1 MGTKKNIIFVRNKII
16 LLKCSDGEFFN
27 RFPIGI
33 PWNLSR
39 KFCICKEF
47 YGICLGNFVSVKNS
61 TEFASETLYPW
72 RISWNLPRRKTRWQE
87 FYGICLVGKPA
98 ERNSMDFISSE
109 NPPAGILWSLSQRET
124 VCEEFHGICL
134 GGKLSERNSVELGQE
149 SNKYVWQTLYRFSDS
164 CQRWL
169 SITKNE
175 IIYRLPR
182 SLWNCC

>member
-61 TEFASETLYPW
+61 MEFASPENPLT
-72 RISWNLPRRKTRWQE
+72 RILRNLSRRKTCREE
-87 FYGICLVGKPA
+87 FYGFCLVGKSA
-98 ERNSMDFISSE
+98 GRNSMEFVS
-109 NPPAGILWSLSQRET
+109 AG
-124 VCEEFHGICL
+124 
-134 GGKLSERNSVELGQE
+134 N
-149 SNKYVWQTLYRFSDS
+149 
-164 CQRWL
+164 
-169 SITKNE
+169 
-175 IIYRLPR
+175 RL
-182 SLWNCC
+182 